1 MGGSGGEHVSCL
13 WLKKP
18 ELSKYLGSIG
28 PCLSLFERSQIY
40 GSKGTARP
48 AVPWGRDFLEEFT
61 HVTEKTPWWSFGE
74 LRSRDRVGAECLEN
88 STQFVFTVRL
98 CLLHRQQGQW
108 REKEGRGRGRRD
120 GGGWL
125 AFPRSV

>member
-1 MGGSGGEHVSCL
+1 MGGIIKPSKQLDCKRSQGAEKMGGSGGEHVSCL

-18 ELSKYLGSIG
+18 ELSKYLGSVG

-61 HVTEKTPWWSFGE
+61 HVTEKTPWWSF
-74 LRSRDRVGAECLEN
+74 
-88 STQFVFTVRL
+88 
-98 CLLHRQQGQW
+98 
-108 REKEGRGRGRRD
+108 
-120 GGGWL
+120 
-125 AFPRSV
+125 